1 MILQTKESLRYDLT
15 TGNGRIFKG
24 ASSDTSD
31 NYATDISSAVTF
43 LGLIKAD
50 NIGLIG
56 HSEGGMI
63 APMVANKKNI
73 KL

>member
-24 ASSDTSD
+24 ASDTSD

-43 LGLIKAD
+43 LVNKDYD
-50 NIGLIG
+50 NIGLIITTKVG
-56 HSEGGMI
+56 
-63 APMVANKKNI
+63 
-73 KL
+73 